1 MMEGKIYIERL
12 YPYDKAGT
20 ISLIRGYGILLE
32 EEYLPEGIRV
42 KSLCTE
48 GYLSEGIEVWQAGLK
63 TAVHPFKRRTAPKN
77 GRDRI
82 QVKVPYLVMLEN
94 FTLDMVLLLLTGETC
109 SAIIWFRHCKESGTL
124 KRPCRN
130 G

>member
-63 TAVHPFKRRTAPKN
+63 RQYIPLSAVQRRKMEWTEHK
-77 GRDRI
+77 
-82 QVKVPYLVMLEN
+82 
-94 FTLDMVLLLLTGETC
+94 
-109 SAIIWFRHCKESGTL
+109 
-124 KRPCRN
+124 
-130 G
+130 